1 MAGAGASP
9 TITRLAGVLGAG
21 PVRSVA
27 TATSSGIAPSGFRV
41 YVSDD
46 AEGVIRLV
54 DLARGQ
60 TSVVGG
66 DGSNG
71 RNLAD
76 GSLATS
82 GAINPGARTV
92 APDGSVAH
100 SQGRSH
106 GPELYRDTRDGD
118 PYPSAVAVGPNGQVV
133 FDFGCQIQIR
143 MIVTPTTSAVPA
155 TTVPVAGNGT
165 CGDSGDGGPAV
176 SAELESNPPPWPS
189 ITPETCSSPTTKT
202 TRSGR

>member
-1 MAGAGASP
+1 MAP
-9 TITRLAGVLGAG
+9 
-21 PVRSVA
+21 
-27 TATSSGIAPSGFRV
+27 
-41 YVSDD
+41 
-46 AEGVIRLV
+46 
-54 DLARGQ
+54 
-60 TSVVGG
+60 
-66 DGSNG
+66 
-71 RNLAD
+71 
-76 GSLATS
+76 S

-155 TTVPVAGNGT
+155 TTVPVAGNT

-176 SAELESNPPPWPS
+176 SAELESNPRPGL
-189 ITPETCSSPTTKT
+189 
-202 TRSGR
+202 RSRRRPVHLRLRKPQGPGGDRHRHDHDP